1 MIIFKKHTDTTPNG
15 SITLFQLPTEYV
27 VDSVTVMEIKADKTV
42 LMLDVNELGT
52 TFIETTTIPEAGSSL
67 LVLYSFNDESIELAA
82 TTLEGFK
89 PWDSKRLIEIMESI
103 VTINQTIENILKGF
117 KNKVSKEE
125 VSAIIGPLHDKVKVL
140 ELRI

>member
-15 SITLFQLPTEYV
+15 STTLFQLPTEYV

>member
-67 LVLYSFNDESIELAA
+67 LVLYSFNDESI
-82 TTLEGFK
+82 
-89 PWDSKRLIEIMESI
+89 
-103 VTINQTIENILKGF
+103 
-117 KNKVSKEE
+117 
-125 VSAIIGPLHDKVKVL
+125 
-140 ELRI
+140 

>member
-52 TFIETTTIPEAGSSL
+52 TFIETTTIPGAGSSL
-67 LVLYSFNDESIELAA
+67 LILYSFNDESIELAA

-89 PWDSKRLIEIMESI
+89 PWDSKRLIEIMEAI

-125 VSAIIGPLHDKVKVL
+125 VSAIIGPLHDKVKAL
-140 ELRI
+140 ELSI